1 MMVQFW
7 NPTWPS
13 RWPTAARLQA
23 DANGAVALEYGLVA
37 ALVAIA
43 ILGGLRSLGV
53 SVVNLPL
60 AALMAAFQSA
70 VP

>member
-1 MMVQFW
+1 VIVRFW
-7 NPTWPS
+7 NPTWLS
-13 RWPTAARLQA
+13 RWQTVARLQA
-23 DANGAVALEYGLVA
+23 DANGAVALEYGLLA

-43 ILGGLRSLGV
+43 ILGGLRSLGI